1 MTHACPRC
9 VRLWAE
15 RAGQRSCMVHGEY
28 YAPDPAPDDG
38 HKGTGWAPSEEAFV
52 EAHLADMSYR
62 EIALALDNGRTT
74 KAVEHLVRS
83 RGWAKRYVRRGN
95 EHRPVP
101 MPRGLPPSDR
111 ALAILI
117 RERGSGG
124 GWQVSLGALA
134 IAAGVHRNN
143 AARSLRNLIARG
155 LVEVTHAADPWHGNR
170 ANTYR
175 WAMFETDSRVEEA
188 GDG

>member
-1 MTHACPRC
+1 MTPCPRC

-15 RAGQRSCMVHGEY
+15 RAGQSSCMAHGEY
-28 YAPDPAPDDG
+28 YVAAPAPDEG
-38 HKGTGWAPSEEAFV
+38 HKGAGWSPAEEAFV
-52 EAHLADMSYR
+52 ESHLADMSYR
-62 EIALALDNGRTT
+62 DIALALDNGRTT

-83 RGWAKRYVRRGN
+83 RGWAKRYVRRG

-111 ALAILI
+111 AIAILI
-117 RERGSGG
+117 RERGAGTT
-124 GWQVSLGALA
+124 GWQVSLGSLA

-143 AARSLRNLIARG
+143 AARSLRNLIKRG
-155 LVEVTHAADPWHGNR
+155 LVDVTHNSDPWHGNR

-175 WAMFETDSRVEEA
+175 WAVAETDSRDEGQGEH
-188 GDG
+188 G